1 MIHYHSNMTEEQV
14 KSIEAILADADEWGL
29 RDEVEMYGIKY
40 INEVPNIDPVEA
52 YIYAYEDW
60 VK

>member
-1 MIHYHSNMTEEQV
+1 MTEEQV
-14 KSIEAILADADEWGL
+14 KSIEAILADADQWGL

-40 INEVPNIDPVEA
+40 INDIPNIDPVEA